1 MYNVSYIKFFFL
13 IAFYFD
19 AHHIMRIFLINVVAT
34 FLCYPLIIV
43 TINLELIRTWFL
55 LFSLHRQFVRSFSL
69 MLLITRYT

>member
-1 MYNVSYIKFFFL
+1 
-13 IAFYFD
+13 
-19 AHHIMRIFLINVVAT
+19 MRIFLINVVAT

-55 LFSLHRQFVRSFSL
+55 LFSLHRQFVCSFSK